1 MPKAPNENRAKA
13 KQMFEDGMAL
23 VEIAGQLGISEG
35 TVRSW
40 KSREGWGGKKKKG
53 QKKTNAAL
61 QKNGATLHSQTM
73 ATPKKKRGAPSGN
86 KNCKGK
92 KNAKGNSG
100 NPDPTPPPLRH
111 GGYSNAYWNVLSD
124 EEKEMIM
131 EIHSEP
137 EMIYMDQVKLL
148 SVREHRLMKA
158 INKYREMEFQKEG
171 IGGLYISGTVQ
182 IQQKRSFKNAAEEA
196 VYNEMVREKIEKGER
211 MPGERY
217 TLQTHTQATI
227 DLIARL
233 ERELSYV
240 QGQKTKALDSLTK
253 FRFERQKIESASVG
267 NDVVDDWI
275 NAILADDDEQE
286 DDDEPKDIL

>member
-13 KQMFEDGMAL
+13 KQMFEEGMAL

-61 QKNGATLHSQTM
+61 QKNSATLHSQTV
-73 ATPKKKRGAPSGN
+73 ATPKKKRGGQPGN
-86 KNCKGK
+86 KNSKGK
-92 KNAKGNSG
+92 KNAKGGPG

-158 INKYREMEFQKEG
+158 INKYREMEFKKDG
-171 IGGLYISGTVQ
+171 IGGLYIASTVQ
-182 IQQKRSFKNAAEEA
+182 IQQKRTFKNAAEEA
-196 VYNEMVREKIEKGER
+196 VYNEQIRQKIEKGAR
-211 MPGERY
+211 LPGEPY

-253 FRFERQKIESASVG
+253 FRFERQKLESASVG

-275 NAILADDDEQE
+275 NAILGEDEDEE
-286 DDDEPKDIL
+286 DDDESQELL